1 MKITVHSNPN
11 TATIAAFCRS
21 PAKQNHSA
29 VAAAIVNE
37 HCDFDEEVTVRLL
50 GGDLKIT
57 VHSDYTVL
65 MDGPA
70 VHVFDGDIELDA

>member
-1 MKITVHSNPN
+1 MN
-11 TATIAAFCRS
+11 TCCLLYTSSGETFACGTGACAS
-21 PAKQNHSA
+21 

-37 HCDFDEEVTVRLL
+37 NCDFDEEVTVRLL